1 MTYLPTRLPKML
13 GLAAAAALGLTLFAG
28 SGPAEATAGQGLSG
42 LTASGLPVEQAGYY
56 KRYRRYSNPYATRD
70 YPADYGRYAYRP
82 HYGNGQDEIRELQ
95 RLFPETNW
103 PPSMRYHQ
111 Y

>member
-1 MTYLPTRLPKML
+1 MTYLPIRLPKLL

-28 SGPAEATAGQGLSG
+28 SGSAVAAPGQGLSG
-42 LTASGLPVEQAGYY
+42 LSASGLPVEQAGYY
-56 KRYRRYSNPYATRD
+56 KRYSRYYKPYVTQD
-70 YPADYGRYAYRP
+70 YPADYGRRVYRP
-82 HYGNGQDEIRELQ
+82 YYGNGADEIRELQ

>member
-1 MTYLPTRLPKML
+1 MTYLPTRLPKL
-13 GLAAAAALGLTLFAG
+13 LSLAAAAALGLTLFAG
-28 SGPAEATAGQGLSG
+28 SGPAEAAPGRGLSG

-56 KRYRRYSNPYATRD
+56 KRHHRSYRPYAYGS
-70 YPADYGRYAYRP
+70 YPSRYNYGYRS
-82 HYGNGQDEIRELQ
+82 YGNGNYEIRELQ
-95 RLFPETNW
+95 RLFPSTNW